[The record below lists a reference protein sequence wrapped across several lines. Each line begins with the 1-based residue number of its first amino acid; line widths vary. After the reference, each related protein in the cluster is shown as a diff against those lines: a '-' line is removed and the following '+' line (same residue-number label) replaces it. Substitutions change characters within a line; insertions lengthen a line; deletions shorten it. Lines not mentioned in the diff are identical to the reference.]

1 MLFYLGTHEDQ
12 WLWTTQTRDRVPIPA
27 VPLFISARRLRK
39 RRRFGQARSRW
50 ALDSGGFSELSLFA
64 RWETSPQQYAD
75 EVRRWSECIGRMD
88 WAAIQD
94 WMCEPVMLA
103 RTGLT
108 IAEHQART
116 IESWHTLNRLAPDV
130 PWTPVVQGWRLDDYL
145 GHVEQYREAGVDL
158 AALPVVG
165 VGSVCRRQA
174 MGEAEEIVRAL
185 AGLGLRVHGF
195 GFKLQGL
202 ARCADALHSA
212 DSLAWSLAAR
222 RENGPLPG
230 CRHRKCASC
239 IRYAM
244 RWREQVLAVV
254 ARPKQGWLF

>member
-1 MLFYLGTHEDQ
+1 MKFYLGTHQEY
-12 WLWTTQTRDRVPIPA
+12 WLWQVD
-27 VPLFISARRLRK
+27 VPLFVSARRLRC
-39 RRRFGQARSRW
+39 RRSLQRATCDW

-64 RWETSPQQYAD
+64 RWETTPEQYAG
-75 EVRRWSECIGRMD
+75 EVQRWRDRIGRMD

-94 WMCEPVMLA
+94 WMCEPVMLE

-108 IAEHQART
+108 IAEHQSRT
-116 IESWHTLNRLAPDV
+116 IESWHTLTHLAPDV
-130 PWTPVVQGWRLDDYL
+130 PWTPVVQGWKLDDYMA
-145 GHVEQYREAGVDL
+145 HVEQYTAAGVDL

-202 ARCADALHSA
+202 ARCADAMESA
-212 DSLAWSLAAR
+212 DSMAWSMAAR
-222 RENGPLPG
+222 KRPPLPG
-230 CRHRKCASC
+230 HDQPGPGRKTGHKNCANCRVW
-239 IRYAM
+239 AM
-244 RWREQVLAVV
+244 QWREQVQAVV
-254 ARPKQGWLF
+254 ERPKQKWLF